1 MIKSEIGFLV
11 LPLIHFVTLVNFS
24 AFLVCV
30 CVCVFHDTFRN
41 ETLYKSERFL
51 KIFLVYYGVF
61 DYLFEKVRS

>member
-1 MIKSEIGFLV
+1 MIKSELGFLV

-30 CVCVFHDTFRN
+30 CVFHDTLRN
-41 ETLYKSERFL
+41 ETVYKSERFL
-51 KIFLVYYGVF
+51 KIFLVYYGVC